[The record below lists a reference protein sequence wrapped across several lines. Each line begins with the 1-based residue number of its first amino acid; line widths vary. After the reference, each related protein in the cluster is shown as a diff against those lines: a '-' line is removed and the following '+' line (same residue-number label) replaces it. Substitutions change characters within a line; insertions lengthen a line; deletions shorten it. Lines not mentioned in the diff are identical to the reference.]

1 MWRKINNLIGFRLF
15 IDTTSTPSIFLIL
28 QAKFIS
34 WRGKELFRSRDLGLT
49 KYFFT
54 HYQDLWKIFS
64 YLVLSPQLMCTS
76 VLLFVQMIVTLSLE
90 WLGVALFLFFLNN
103 CTFTSLYTLIFELG
117 GVSVL
122 ASCSV
127 CNFVAF
133 VW

>member
-1 MWRKINNLIGFRLF
+1 MIGFRLF
-15 IDTTSTPSIFLIL
+15 LDTTSTPSIFLIL

-76 VLLFVQMIVTLSLE
+76 VLLFVQMIVTL
-90 WLGVALFLFFLNN
+90 LGMAWRSFIFVFLNN

-122 ASCSV
+122 ASCPV

-133 VW
+133 F

>member
-1 MWRKINNLIGFRLF
+1 MIGFRLF
-15 IDTTSTPSIFLIL
+15 LDTTSTPSIFLIL

-76 VLLFVQMIVTLSLE
+76 VLLFVQMIVTL
-90 WLGVALFLFFLNN
+90 LGMAWRSFIFVFLNN

-122 ASCSV
+122 ASCPV

-133 VW
+133 V